1 MDKKTIKELII
12 HNMPP
17 YPVKK
22 AYLTSLYGK
31 GVTGALNDLLDEG
44 KVVRV
49 KRGYYSLSDELL
61 DEYDYTSIEVNTEE
75 QESTTMLMPT
85 ETLKI
90 LISSFVSQYSVS
102 ELVEQRIG
110 NLLKEVNYYTT
121 TVTGSKDATLQ
132 EDIEKFHSNINQY
145 KLTDD
150 GKRLLRLLTG

>member
-1 MDKKTIKELII
+1 MDKQTIKELIL

-31 GVTGALNDLLDEG
+31 GVTGALNGLLDEG
-44 KVVRV
+44 KIVRV

-61 DEYDYTSIEVNTEE
+61 DEYEYHLTDEE
-75 QESTTMLMPT
+75 GENSLPLMTT

-90 LISSFVSQYSVS
+90 LISSFISQYSVA
-102 ELVEQRIG
+102 EILNTNLDG
-110 NLLKEVNYYTT
+110 LLKEVKYYTT
-121 TVTGSKDATLQ
+121 TVTGDKDETLHKDL
-132 EDIEKFHSNINQY
+132 EDFKEGIARY

-150 GKRLLRLLTG
+150 GEYLFDLLTG